1 MGAAAS
7 TVFAAAV
14 ESPPPFDEHMHE
26 GRLLL
31 EHKKLSAQ
39 TLNSVAAYIYFSG
52 VHTLVLAGLLSGIFH
67 YLILSVMS
75 SGFTQGT
82 VIILTLCFRNNRNNI
97 DCCCF
102 R

>member
-14 ESPPPFDEHMHE
+14 ETPPPFDEHTHE

-52 VHTLVLAGLLSGIFH
+52 VHTLVLAGLL
-67 YLILSVMS
+67 LSCIVWNIS
-75 SGFTQGT
+75 LSHSECY
-82 VIILTLCFRNNRNNI
+82 VIAVHSRHRHNSYIMFQE
-97 DCCCF
+97 
-102 R
+102 